1 MRTAKRLLHFVVAF
15 LFLDLSDV
23 GSGISLGVWSADI
36 SSSNQ
41 TQSNRQNPG
50 SGGQNPPNPQDF
62 KDVPPRQ

>member
-1 MRTAKRLLHFVVAF
+1 MKTAKRLLHFVVAF

-36 SSSNQ
+36 SSSTQ
-41 TQSNRQNPG
+41 TQRTQQNPG
-50 SGGQNPPNPQDF
+50 AGGQTPPNPADF